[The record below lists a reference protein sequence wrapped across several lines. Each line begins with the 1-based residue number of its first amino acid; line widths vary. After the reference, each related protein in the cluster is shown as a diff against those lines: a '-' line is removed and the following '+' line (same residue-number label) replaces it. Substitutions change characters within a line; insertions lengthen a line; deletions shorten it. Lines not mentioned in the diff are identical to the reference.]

1 VTIIQKEAKSTNLAA
16 PQTWI
21 RKQSKHRSWAP
32 VHPHDRR
39 GMRWMGRPSLSVHRL
54 ILGRRGEPGDHTLTA
69 RQDRMWRQ
77 PRVAPCQGHVRQ
89 GMIGRHARGPSP
101 CALGDV
107 TPSGRG
113 RDPLVARA
121 VSPQTCGVSFAAGAA
136 GAGSSR
142 AFHQESA
149 NAEISSLSVV
159 FPLNKPWRSW
169 ITSNL
174 FESGHLIHSCSWPQQ
189 FHLC

>member
-1 VTIIQKEAKSTNLAA
+1 
-16 PQTWI
+16 
-21 RKQSKHRSWAP
+21 
-32 VHPHDRR
+32 
-39 GMRWMGRPSLSVHRL
+39 
-54 ILGRRGEPGDHTLTA
+54 
-69 RQDRMWRQ
+69 
-77 PRVAPCQGHVRQ
+77 
-89 GMIGRHARGPSP
+89 MIGRHARGPSP

-136 GAGSSR
+136 RAGSSR

-149 NAEISSLSVV
+149 NAEISSLSVD

-174 FESGHLIHSCSWPQQ
+174 FEIGPFDPLLFVAAAVSLV
-189 FHLC
+189 LDKY